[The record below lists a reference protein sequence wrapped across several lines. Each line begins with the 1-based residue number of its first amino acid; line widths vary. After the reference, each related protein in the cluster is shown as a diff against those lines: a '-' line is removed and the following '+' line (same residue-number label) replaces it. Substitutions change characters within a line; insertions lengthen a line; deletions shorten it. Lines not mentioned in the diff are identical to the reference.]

1 MYIFLTAR
9 NGHRHTQFYHSSK
22 KRCLIEDQPGL
33 FESIVVLV
41 RNSLS
46 YIVIIYL
53 IFIIC

>member
-33 FESIVVLV
+33 FESIVVLL

-53 IFIIC
+53 MFIIC